1 MSYEQAMKHS
11 RNHRKNRFVQQCS
24 GYAGNGESEPPMTE
38 EKRQQ
43 LELETFARLK
53 EIPKEAYPIYI
64 ANSGG
69 WYWYETT
76 ERNLF
81 ATRIETP
88 AELEQFGKDM
98 VGL

>member
-11 RNHRKNRFVQQCS
+11 KNHRKDRYYQQCS
-24 GYAGNGESEPPMTE
+24 GYAGNGECEDISEE
-38 EKRQQ
+38 AKRKC
-43 LELETFARLK
+43 ELDSFAKLI
-53 EIPKEAYPIYI
+53 EIPEESFPIYI

-69 WYWYETT
+69 YYWHETT

-81 ATRIETP
+81 ATRIENR

-98 VGL
+98 VGV